1 MSMTPVAQPHHL
13 SRKAVIYI
21 RQSTGHQV
29 LTNIESQQLQH
40 AMREHARQLGWP
52 DERIEVVETDL
63 GRSAQ
68 STERRDGYKALLA
81 DVALGQVGIV
91 LSYESTRLSRNCTDW
106 YPLLDLCAYNHCL
119 IADRDG
125 VYDAATPNGRL
136 LLGMQGIVSEVE
148 LHTLRGRLLAG
159 VQQKAQ
165 RGDLALA
172 LPAGLL
178 RQDDGGVVQD
188 PDRAVQHAI
197 TLVFQTFLERRAASQ
212 VVRLLRDQ
220 GLRLPRRHRNCETVW
235 RSPTVA
241 AVIAILRHP
250 AYAGTF
256 VYGKTR
262 TQVPV
267 GGGRSQ
273 QRRLPLSAWKVIVHD
288 RYPAYVTWETFAR
301 IQAMLDDNY
310 AAYAHNQ
317 RRGVPRQGAA
327 LLQGIVYCGR
337 CGHKMAVQYKGG
349 NQYLCNYLRS
359 QAHAPVCQRL
369 PADPVDQQ
377 VVAAFFDALAP
388 AELDLYEQALA
399 QRQQQQA
406 ALDQAQR
413 YSLQRLEYEADQA
426 RRRYEQVDPA
436 YRLVA
441 AELERRWEAALQALQ
456 EAQEHYARLRQV
468 PEADMARPIPPAL
481 REAFS
486 TLGHAL
492 PALWHQDTLTRAQRK
507 ALLRC
512 LLEKVVLDRRAPD
525 TITTRIVWRGGAVS
539 ELAVPCSV
547 GTLTDLSDFAQ
558 MEAHILRLEA
568 QGHSD
573 AAIAAFLT
581 SHGFRSPQR
590 PRVLASTVQT
600 LRLRHGRRHRYR
612 GPRPRRVAGFLT
624 VSQLAT
630 ALEVKAHWLYH
641 LISQG
646 RIVGQRDETTGL
658 YLFPDRPETL
668 ETLRQVRDGSV
679 SERKEGRQLLV
690 RLRSLEESKR

>member
-1 MSMTPVAQPHHL
+1 MTPVVHPHHL

-29 LTNIESQQLQH
+29 LTNTESQQLQH

-52 DERIEVVETDL
+52 EERIEVVETDL

-68 STERRDGYKALLA
+68 STQRRDGYKTLLA

-106 YPLLDLCAYNHCL
+106 YPLLDLCAYNQCL

-125 VYDAATPNGRL
+125 VYDASTPNGRL
-136 LLGMQGIVSEVE
+136 LLGMKGIVSEVE
-148 LHTLRGRLLAG
+148 LHTLRGRLIAG

-178 RQDDGGVVQD
+178 RQEDGDVVKD
-188 PDRAVQHAI
+188 PDRAVQHVI
-197 TLVFQTFLERRAASQ
+197 TCVFHTFLERRAASQ

-241 AVIAILRHP
+241 AVIAILRNP

-262 TQVPV
+262 TQMPV

-288 RYPAYVTWETFAR
+288 RYPAYVTWETFTR

-456 EAQEHYARLRQV
+456 EAQEHYARLRQG
-468 PEADMARPIPPAL
+468 PEADLARPMPPAL

-486 TLGHAL
+486 TLGHTL
-492 PALWHQDTLTRAQRK
+492 PTLWHQDTLSRAQRK

-539 ELAVPCSV
+539 ELEVPCTV
-547 GTLTDLSDFAQ
+547 GTLRDLTGFAQ
-558 MEAHILRLEA
+558 MEAQVLRLETQGQSDEEIA
-568 QGHSD
+568 QR
-573 AAIAAFLT
+573 LT
-581 SHGFRSPQR
+581 SKGLRSPQR

-600 LRLRHGRRHRYR
+600 IRLRHGRLHRYR
-612 GPRPRRVAGFLT
+612 GPRPRRVPGAFT
-624 VSQLAT
+624 VPQIAA
-630 ALEVKAHWLYH
+630 ALGVKSHWVYH
-641 LISQG
+641 LMKRGQI
-646 RIVGQRDETTGL
+646 IVRRDEGSGL
-658 YLFPDRPETL
+658 YLFPERAETL
-668 ETLRQVRDGSV
+668 EAFRQLRDGHIT
-679 SERKEGRQLLV
+679 E
-690 RLRSLEESKR
+690 LRY

>member
-52 DERIEVVETDL
+52 EERIEVVETDL

-106 YPLLDLCAYNHCL
+106 YPLLDLCAYNQCL

-125 VYDAATPNGRL
+125 VYDASTPNGRL
-136 LLGMQGIVSEVE
+136 LLGMKGIVSEVE

-165 RGDLALA
+165 RGALALA

-178 RQDDGGVVQD
+178 RQEDGGVVTD

-197 TLVFQTFLERRAASQ
+197 TLVFDTFLARKAASQ

-235 RSPTVA
+235 RTPTVA
-241 AVIAILRHP
+241 AVIAILRNP

-262 TQVPV
+262 TQVPP
-267 GGGRSQ
+267 GGGRPQ
-273 QRRLPLSAWKVIVHD
+273 QRRLPLAEWKVIVHD
-288 RYPAYVTWETFAR
+288 RYPAYVTWETFTR
-301 IQAMLDDNY
+301 IQAILDDNY

-327 LLQGIVYCGR
+327 LLQGLVYCGS
-337 CGHKMAVQYKGG
+337 CGHKMVVQYKGG

-388 AELDLYEQALA
+388 AELDVYEQALA
-399 QRQQQQA
+399 QQRQQQA
-406 ALDQAQR
+406 ELDRAQR
-413 YSLQRLEYEADQA
+413 YSVQRLEYEADEA
-426 RRRYEQVDPA
+426 RRRYEHVDPA

-456 EAQEHYARLRQV
+456 EAQEHYARLLRQA
-468 PEADMARPIPPAL
+468 PEEAMAIPPTL

-486 TLGHAL
+486 RLGASL
-492 PALWHQDTLTRAQRK
+492 PTLWHQDTLSRAQRK

-512 LLEKVVLDRRAPD
+512 LLEKVVLDRRTPD
-525 TITTRIVWRGGAVS
+525 TITTRLVWRGGAVS
-539 ELAVPCSV
+539 DLEVPCTV
-547 GTLTDLSDFAQ
+547 GTLRDLTGFAQ
-558 MEAHILRLEA
+558 MEAQVLRLEA
-568 QGHSD
+568 QGHAD
-573 AAIAAFLT
+573 EDIAQRLT
-581 SHGFRSPQR
+581 LQGFRSPQR
-590 PRVLASTVQT
+590 PRVLASTIRT
-600 LRLRHGRRHRYR
+600 IRLRHGRLHRYR
-612 GPRPRRVAGFLT
+612 GPRPRRVPHSLT
-624 VSQLAT
+624 VPQIAT
-630 ALEVKAHWLYH
+630 AVGVKPHWVYH
-641 LISQG
+641 LIRRG
-646 RIVGQRDETTGL
+646 RIVVSRDEASGL
-658 YLFPDRPETL
+658 YLFPDGAETL
-668 ETLRQVRDGSV
+668 AAFRQLRDGHIT
-679 SERKEGRQLLV
+679 E
-690 RLRSLEESKR
+690 LRY

>member
-1 MSMTPVAQPHHL
+1 MSTTPMVQPHHL
-13 SRKAVIYI
+13 RRKAVIYI

-29 LTNIESQQLQH
+29 LTHLESQQLQH
-40 AMREHARQLGWP
+40 AMREHAHHLGWP
-52 DERIEVVETDL
+52 EERIEVVETDT
-63 GRSAQ
+63 GRTAQ
-68 STERRDGYKALLA
+68 STAGRDGYKALLA
-81 DVALGQVGIV
+81 EVALGQVGIV
-91 LSYESTRLSRNCTDW
+91 LSYESTRLSRHCTDW
-106 YPLLDLCAYNHCL
+106 YPLLDLCAYNQCL

-136 LLGMQGIVSEVE
+136 LLGMKGIVSEVE
-148 LHTLRGRLLAG
+148 LHTLRGRLIAG

-165 RGDLALA
+165 RGELALA

-178 RQDDGGVVQD
+178 RHEEGSVVKD

-220 GLRLPRRHRNCETVW
+220 GLRLPRRHRNYETVW
-235 RSPTVA
+235 RPPTVA
-241 AVIAILRHP
+241 AVIAILRNP

-262 TQVPV
+262 MQGQP
-267 GGGRSQ
+267 GSGRSQ
-273 QRRLPLSAWKVIVHD
+273 QRRLPLSEWKVIVHD

-301 IQAMLDDNY
+301 IQAILDDNY
-310 AAYAHNQ
+310 A
-317 RRGVPRQGAA
+317 
-327 LLQGIVYCGR
+327 VY
-337 CGHKMAVQYKGG
+337 GHKMAVQYKGG

-359 QAHAPVCQRL
+359 QAQAPVCQRL

-456 EAQEHYARLRQV
+456 EAQEHYARLR
-468 PEADMARPIPPAL
+468 PTLEEAMAMTIPPAL
-481 REAFS
+481 REALS

-492 PALWHQDTLTRAQRK
+492 PTLWHQDTLSRAQRK

-512 LLEKVVLDRRAPD
+512 LLDKVVPERRTPD

-539 ELAVPCSV
+539 ELEVPCTV
-547 GTLTDLSDFAQ
+547 GTLRDLTGFAQ
-558 MEAHILRLEA
+558 MEAQVLRLETQGQSDEEIA
-568 QGHSD
+568 QR
-573 AAIAAFLT
+573 LT
-581 SHGFRSPQR
+581 LQGFRSPQR

-600 LRLRHGRRHRYR
+600 IRLRHGRLHRYR
-612 GPRPRRVAGFLT
+612 GPRPRCVSGCLT

-630 ALEVKAHWLYH
+630 AVGVKAHWIYH
-641 LISQG
+641 LISRG
-646 RIVGQRDETTGL
+646 RIVVGRDEASGL

-668 ETLRQVRDGSV
+668 EALRQLRDGQI
-679 SERKEGRQLLV
+679 SELM
-690 RLRSLEESKR
+690 

>member
-13 SRKAVIYI
+13 SRKAVVYI

-106 YPLLDLCAYNHCL
+106 YPLLDLCAYNQCL

-125 VYDAATPNGRL
+125 VYDASTPNGRL
-136 LLGMQGIVSEVE
+136 LLGMKGIVSEVE
-148 LHTLRGRLLAG
+148 LHTLRGRLIAG

-178 RQDDGGVVQD
+178 RHEDGGVVKD

-197 TLVFQTFLERRAASQ
+197 TLVFQTFLARKAASQ

-220 GLRLPRRHRNCETVW
+220 GLRLPRRQRNCETVW
-235 RSPTVA
+235 RTPTVA
-241 AVIAILRHP
+241 AVIAILRNP

-262 TQVPV
+262 TQVPL
-267 GGGRSQ
+267 GGGRPQ
-273 QRRLPLSAWKVIVHD
+273 QRRLPLAEWKVIVHD
-288 RYPAYVTWETFAR
+288 RYPAYVTWETFTR
-301 IQAMLDDNY
+301 IQAILDDNY
-310 AAYAHNQ
+310 ASYAHNQ
-317 RRGVPRQGAA
+317 RRGVPRPGAA
-327 LLQGIVYCGR
+327 LLQGIVYCGS
-337 CGHKMAVQYKGG
+337 CGHKMTVQYKGG
-349 NQYLCNYLRS
+349 NQYLCTYLRS

-377 VVAAFFDALAP
+377 VVVAFFDALAP
-388 AELDLYEQALA
+388 AELDLYAQALA

-406 ALDQAQR
+406 ELDQAQR
-413 YSLQRLEYEADQA
+413 YSVQRLEYEADQA

-456 EAQEHYARLRQV
+456 EAQEHYARLRPV
-468 PEADMARPIPPAL
+468 PEDAMAMTIPPAL

-486 TLGHAL
+486 TLGHSL
-492 PALWHQDTLTRAQRK
+492 PTLWHQDIVSRAQRK

-512 LLEKVVLDRRAPD
+512 LIDKVVLHRVTPD

-539 ELAVPCSV
+539 ELEVPCTV
-547 GTLTDLSDFAQ
+547 GTLRDVTGFAQ
-558 MEAHILRLEA
+558 MEAEVLRLETQGQSDEDIA
-568 QGHSD
+568 QR
-573 AAIAAFLT
+573 LT
-581 SHGFRSPQR
+581 AKGFRSPQR
-590 PRVLASTVQT
+590 PRVLVSTVRT
-600 LRLRHGRRHRYR
+600 IRLRHGRLHRYR
-612 GPRPRRVAGFLT
+612 GPRPRRVPRSLT
-624 VSQLAT
+624 VPQIA
-630 ALEVKAHWLYH
+630 AAVGVKPHWVYH
-641 LISQG
+641 LISRG
-646 RIVGQRDETTGL
+646 RIVVSRDEASGL
-658 YLFPDRPETL
+658 YLFPDGSETL
-668 ETLRQVRDGSV
+668 EAF
-679 SERKEGRQLLV
+679 RQL
-690 RLRSLEESKR
+690 RDSHITALRY

>member
-1 MSMTPVAQPHHL
+1 MSMTPVVHPHHL
-13 SRKAVIYI
+13 SRQAVIYI

-29 LTNIESQQLQH
+29 LTNTESQQLQH

-52 DERIEVVETDL
+52 NERIEVVETDL

-68 STERRDGYKALLA
+68 STQRRDGYKTLLA

-106 YPLLDLCAYNHCL
+106 YPLLDLCAYNQCL

-136 LLGMQGIVSEVE
+136 LLGMKGIVSEVE
-148 LHTLRGRLLAG
+148 LHTLRGRLIAG
-159 VQQKAQ
+159 VRQKAQ

-178 RQDDGGVVQD
+178 RQEDGDVVKD

-197 TLVFQTFLERRAASQ
+197 MFVFHTFLERRAASQ

-241 AVIAILRHP
+241 AVIATLRNP

-262 TQVPV
+262 TQMPV

-468 PEADMARPIPPAL
+468 PEADMARPIPPTL

-486 TLGHAL
+486 TLGHTL
-492 PALWHQDTLTRAQRK
+492 PTLWHQDTVSRAQRK

-539 ELAVPCSV
+539 ELEVPCTV
-547 GTLTDLSDFAQ
+547 GTLRDLTGFAQ
-558 MEAHILRLEA
+558 MEAQVLRLETQA
-568 QGHSD
+568 QSD
-573 AAIAAFLT
+573 EEMAQRLT
-581 SHGFRSPQR
+581 LQGFRSPQR

-600 LRLRHGRRHRYR
+600 IRLRHGRLHRYR
-612 GPRPRRVAGFLT
+612 GPRPRRVPGAFT
-624 VSQLAT
+624 VPQIAA
-630 ALEVKAHWLYH
+630 ALGVKPHWVYH
-641 LISQG
+641 LMKRGQI
-646 RIVGQRDETTGL
+646 IVRRDEGSGL
-658 YLFPDRPETL
+658 YLFPERAETL
-668 ETLRQVRDGSV
+668 EAFRQLRDGHIT
-679 SERKEGRQLLV
+679 E
-690 RLRSLEESKR
+690 LRY

>member
-1 MSMTPVAQPHHL
+1 MSTTPVAQPHHL

-29 LTNIESQQLQH
+29 LTNTESQQLQH
-40 AMREHARQLGWP
+40 AMREHARHLGWP

-68 STERRDGYKALLA
+68 STAGRDGYKALLA
-81 DVALGQVGIV
+81 EVALGQVGIV

-106 YPLLDLCAYNHCL
+106 YPLLDLCAYNQCL

-136 LLGMQGIVSEVE
+136 LLGMKGIVSEVE
-148 LHTLRGRLLAG
+148 LHTLRGRLIAG

-178 RQDDGGVVQD
+178 RHDDGIVVKD

-197 TLVFQTFLERRAASQ
+197 TLVFQTFLERKSASQ

-220 GLRLPRRHRNCETVW
+220 GLRLPRRHRNRDTVW
-235 RSPTVA
+235 RTPTVA
-241 AVIAILRHP
+241 AVIAILRNP

-256 VYGKTR
+256 AYGKTQ
-262 TQVPV
+262 TQVPP
-267 GGGRSQ
+267 GGGRPQ
-273 QRRLPLSAWKVIVHD
+273 QRRRPLAEWKVIVHD
-288 RYPAYVTWETFAR
+288 RYPAYVTWETFER
-301 IQAMLDDNY
+301 IAAILDDNY
-310 AAYAHNQ
+310 AAYAHNR

-349 NQYLCNYLRS
+349 NEYLCNYLRS
-359 QAHAPVCQRL
+359 QTQAPVCQRL

-377 VVAAFFDALAP
+377 VVGAFFEALAP
-388 AELDLYEQALA
+388 AELDLYDHALA
-399 QRQQQQA
+399 QRRQQQ
-406 ALDQAQR
+406 LEVDRAQQ
-413 YSLQRLEYEADQA
+413 YALQRLEYEAERA
-426 RRRYEQVDPA
+426 RHRYEQVDPA

-441 AELERRWEAALQALQ
+441 AELEQRWEAALQALQ
-456 EAQEHYARLRQV
+456 EAQEQYTRVRPT
-468 PEADMARPIPPAL
+468 PEADVALAIPPAL

-486 TLGHAL
+486 TLGQSL
-492 PALWHQDTLTRAQRK
+492 PTLWPQDTLSRAQRK

-512 LLEKVVLDRRAPD
+512 LMEKVVLDRQAPD
-525 TITTRIVWRGGAVS
+525 MIATRIVWRGGAVS
-539 ELAVPCSV
+539 ELAVPCAV
-547 GTLTDLSDFAQ
+547 GTLADLSDFAQ
-558 MEAHILRLEA
+558 LEAHILRLEA

-573 AAIAAFLT
+573 EAIAELLT
-581 SHGFRSPQR
+581 SKGFRSPQR

-600 LRLRHGRRHRYR
+600 LRLRHGRLHRYR
-612 GPRPRRVAGFLT
+612 GPRPRRVVGFLT

-630 ALEVKAHWLYH
+630 ALGVKAHWIYH
-641 LISQG
+641 LMSRG
-646 RIVGQRDETTGL
+646 RIVVQRDEATGL

-668 ETLRQVRDGSV
+668 EAFRQLRDGHV
-679 SERKEGRQLLV
+679 SE
-690 RLRSLEESKR
+690 LRA

>member
-1 MSMTPVAQPHHL
+1 MSTTPVAQPHHL

-29 LTNIESQQLQH
+29 LTNTESQQLQH
-40 AMREHARQLGWP
+40 AMREHARHLGWP

-68 STERRDGYKALLA
+68 STAGRDGYKALLA
-81 DVALGQVGIV
+81 EVALGQVGIV

-106 YPLLDLCAYNHCL
+106 YPLLDLCAYNQCL

-125 VYDAATPNGRL
+125 VYDAAPPNGRL
-136 LLGMQGIVSEVE
+136 LLGMKGIVSEVE

-178 RQDDGGVVQD
+178 RQDDGVVVQD

-197 TLVFQTFLERRAASQ
+197 TLVFQTFLERRSASQ
-212 VVRLLRDQ
+212 VVRLLHDQ
-220 GLRLPRRHRNCETVW
+220 GLRLPRRHRNRETVW

-241 AVIAILRHP
+241 AVIAILRNP

-256 VYGKTR
+256 AYGKTQ
-262 TQVPV
+262 TQVPP
-267 GGGRSQ
+267 GGGRPQ
-273 QRRLPLSAWKVIVHD
+273 QRRRPLAEWKVIVHD

-301 IQAMLDDNY
+301 IAALLDDNY
-310 AAYAHNQ
+310 AAYEHNR
-317 RRGVPRQGAA
+317 RRGVPRHGAA

-337 CGHKMAVQYKGG
+337 CGHKMMVQYKGG
-349 NQYLCNYLRS
+349 NEYLCNYLRG
-359 QAHAPVCQRL
+359 QTQAPVCQRV

-377 VVAAFFDALAP
+377 VVAAFFEALAP
-388 AELDLYEQALA
+388 AELDLYEHALA
-399 QRQQQQA
+399 QRRQQQQEI
-406 ALDQAQR
+406 DRAQQ
-413 YSLQRLEYEADQA
+413 YALQRLEYEADRA
-426 RRRYEQVDPA
+426 RHRYEQVDPA

-456 EAQEHYARLRQV
+456 EAQAQYTRARQAPEDDLR
-468 PEADMARPIPPAL
+468 RTLSPAL
-481 REAFS
+481 RATFS
-486 TLGHAL
+486 TMGQAL
-492 PALWHQDTLTRAQRK
+492 PTLWHQDTLSRAQRK

-512 LLEKVVLDRRAPD
+512 LIEKVVVDRQVPD
-525 TITTRIVWRGGAVS
+525 TIATRIVWRGGAVS
-539 ELAVPCSV
+539 ELAVPCTV
-547 GTLTDLSDFAQ
+547 GTLRDVTGFAQ
-558 MEAHILRLEA
+558 MEAQILRLEA

-573 AAIAAFLT
+573 EAIAERLT
-581 SHGFRSPQR
+581 SQGFRSPQR
-590 PRVLASTVQT
+590 SRVLASTVQT
-600 LRLRHGRRHRYR
+600 MRLRHGRLHRYR
-612 GPRPRRVAGFLT
+612 GPRPRRVPGFLT

-630 ALEVKAHWLYH
+630 ALGVKAHWLYH
-641 LISQG
+641 LISRG
-646 RIVGQRDETTGL
+646 RISVGRDEASGL

-668 ETLRQVRDGSV
+668 EALRQLRDGQV
-679 SERKEGRQLLV
+679 TEFRG
-690 RLRSLEESKR
+690 

>member
-1 MSMTPVAQPHHL
+1 MSITPVVHPHHL

-29 LTNIESQQLQH
+29 LTNTESQQLQH

-68 STERRDGYKALLA
+68 STQRRDGYKTLLA

-106 YPLLDLCAYNHCL
+106 YPLLDLCAYNQCL

-125 VYDAATPNGRL
+125 VYDASTPNGRL
-136 LLGMQGIVSEVE
+136 LLGMKGIVSEVE
-148 LHTLRGRLLAG
+148 LHTLRGRLIAG

-178 RQDDGGVVQD
+178 RQEDGGVVKA

-197 TLVFQTFLERRAASQ
+197 TCVFHTFLERKAASQ

-235 RSPTVA
+235 RTPTVA
-241 AVIAILRHP
+241 AVIAILRNP
-250 AYAGTF
+250 AYAGAF

-262 TQVPV
+262 TQMPV

-273 QRRLPLSAWKVIVHD
+273 QRRLPLTAWKVIVHD
-288 RYPAYVTWETFAR
+288 RYPAYVTWETFVR

-310 AAYAHNQ
+310 TAYAHNQ

-377 VVAAFFDALAP
+377 VIAAFFDALAP
-388 AELDLYEQALA
+388 AELDLYEHALA

-413 YSLQRLEYEADQA
+413 YSLQRLEYETDQA

-456 EAQEHYARLRQV
+456 EAQEHYARLHQG
-468 PEADMARPIPPAL
+468 PAADRARPIPPAL

-486 TLGHAL
+486 TLGQSL
-492 PALWHQDTLTRAQRK
+492 PTLWYQDTLSRAQRK

-539 ELAVPCSV
+539 ELEVPCTV
-547 GTLTDLSDFAQ
+547 GTLRDLTGFAQ
-558 MEAHILRLEA
+558 MEAQVLRLESQGQSDEEIA
-568 QGHSD
+568 QR
-573 AAIAAFLT
+573 LT
-581 SHGFRSPQR
+581 LKGFRSPQR

-600 LRLRHGRRHRYR
+600 LRLRHGRLHRYR
-612 GPRPRRVAGFLT
+612 GPRPRRVPGAFT
-624 VSQLAT
+624 VPQIAA
-630 ALEVKAHWLYH
+630 ALGVKPHWVYH
-641 LISQG
+641 LMKRGQIIIS
-646 RIVGQRDETTGL
+646 RDEASGL
-658 YLFPDRPETL
+658 YLFPESAETL
-668 ETLRQVRDGSV
+668 EAFRQLRDGHIT
-679 SERKEGRQLLV
+679 E
-690 RLRSLEESKR
+690 LRY

>member
-1 MSMTPVAQPHHL
+1 MSMTPVVHPHHL

-29 LTNIESQQLQH
+29 LTNTESQQLQH

-68 STERRDGYKALLA
+68 STQRRDGYKTLLA

-106 YPLLDLCAYNHCL
+106 YPLLDLCAYNQCL

-125 VYDAATPNGRL
+125 VYDASTPNGRL
-136 LLGMQGIVSEVE
+136 LLGMKGIVSEVE
-148 LHTLRGRLLAG
+148 LHTLRGRLIAG

-178 RQDDGGVVQD
+178 RQEDGNVVKD

-197 TLVFQTFLERRAASQ
+197 TVVFHTFLERKAASQ

-235 RSPTVA
+235 RTPTVA
-241 AVIAILRHP
+241 AVIAILRNP

-262 TQVPV
+262 TQVSV
-267 GGGRSQ
+267 GGGRAQ
-273 QRRLPLSAWKVIVHD
+273 QRRLPLAAWKVIVHD
-288 RYPAYVTWETFAR
+288 RYPAYVPWETFAR

-388 AELDLYEQALA
+388 AELDLYEHALA

-413 YSLQRLEYEADQA
+413 SSLQRLEYEADQA

-456 EAQEHYARLRQV
+456 EAQEHYARLHQV
-468 PEADMARPIPPAL
+468 PAADRTQPIPPAL

-486 TLGHAL
+486 TLGQSL
-492 PALWHQDTLTRAQRK
+492 PTLWHQDTLSRAQRK

-525 TITTRIVWRGGAVS
+525 TITTRLVWRGGAVS
-539 ELAVPCSV
+539 ELEVPCTV
-547 GTLTDLSDFAQ
+547 GTLRDLTGFAQ
-558 MEAHILRLEA
+558 MEAQVLRLETQGQSDEEIA
-568 QGHSD
+568 QR
-573 AAIAAFLT
+573 LT
-581 SHGFRSPQR
+581 LHGFRSPQR

-600 LRLRHGRRHRYR
+600 IRLRHGRLHRYR
-612 GPRPRRVAGFLT
+612 GPRPRRVPGAFT
-624 VSQLAT
+624 VPQIAA
-630 ALEVKAHWLYH
+630 ALGVKPHWVYH
-641 LISQG
+641 LIK
-646 RIVGQRDETTGL
+646 RGQILVRRDEASGL
-658 YLFPDRPETL
+658 YLFPDSAETL
-668 ETLRQVRDGSV
+668 EAFRQLRDGHITA
-679 SERKEGRQLLV
+679 
-690 RLRSLEESKR
+690 LRY